1 MKKKAIIIANQDPL
15 LTGVS
20 KDIDHIQVFLKDIVG
35 GAWNSDEIEVH
46 INPTLSFLKLALA
59 IDKLHSYD
67 YMMVFFYRSWRT

>member
-35 GAWNSDEIEVH
+35 GGH
-46 INPTLSFLKLALA
+46 GTQMKLRFIL
-59 IDKLHSYD
+59 IL
-67 YMMVFFYRSWRT
+67 R

>member
-35 GAWNSDEIEVH
+35 GH
-46 INPTLSFLKLALA
+46 GTQMKLRFIL
-59 IDKLHSYD
+59 IL
-67 YMMVFFYRSWRT
+67 R

>member
-35 GAWNSDEIEVH
+35 GGME
-46 INPTLSFLKLALA
+46 L
-59 IDKLHSYD
+59 
-67 YMMVFFYRSWRT
+67 R